1 MTSSTGKRTAKQ
13 GEVYLADVI
22 FRDLQGGSKLRP
34 VIVVSKDIV
43 IDIDV
48 IVASVT
54 SAQPRSEYDI
64 VIEHWEEAG
73 LLKPSIA
80 RTSKL
85 LTISQA
91 VLGNKLGELN
101 PIDLNMVLQK
111 CRDLF

>member
-1 MTSSTGKRTAKQ
+1 MKSTGKRTAKQ
-13 GEVYLADVI
+13 GEVYLAEVI

-34 VIVVSKDIV
+34 VVVVSKDIV

-54 SAQPRSEYDI
+54 STQSRNEYDI
-64 VIEHWEEAG
+64 VLEHWDEAG

-85 LTISQA
+85 LTISQTA
-91 VLGNKLGELN
+91 LQRKLG
-101 PIDLNMVLQK
+101 DLHPADLERVLQK
-111 CRDLF
+111 CRELF